1 MIEFLQI
8 LEHRVGGLQSPLLAV
23 MTLVTLS
30 AGLFVWLGGLSYR
43 KALFAIVGAYCGATC
58 AIFISNS
65 NILLTAAL
73 AGAGVLLAMR
83 LQDTFLIVMASI
95 FAAVYGFSILIR
107 PYVSLSDEP
116 VAIIRQLTIGVPYY
130 NWPILLA
137 LIAVPLALISTFPQ
151 GTPAVLC
158 SAAGTGL
165 MLACAI
171 MLLVRNGLAAAGYI
185 DSKRELCLALF
196 IVATALGATAQ
207 IFLLPELSWRIA
219 AAKKALKNRAKA
231 KRVEKDEYD
240 DSNALPTPKTAT
252 WRTA

>member
-30 AGLFVWLGGLSYR
+30 AGLFVWLGGLSCR
-43 KALFAIVGAYCGATC
+43 KALFAVVGAYCGATC
-58 AIFISNS
+58 AIFISGS

-83 LQDTFLIVMASI
+83 LQDTFLILMASI
-95 FAAVYGFSILIR
+95 FAAVSVLIR

-151 GTPAVLC
+151 GAPAVLC
-158 SAAGTGL
+158 SAGGTCL

-207 IFLLPELSWRIA
+207 LFLLPELGWRIA

-231 KRVEKDEYD
+231 KRKRVEKDEYD
-240 DSNALPTPKTAT
+240 GSNALPTPKTAA